1 MDIQHTAAPAAV
13 QPHKADR
20 TEKTKDGQEADASSP
35 YFSKLLQG
43 LSTSDDGLAVGAD
56 AVLGTGAQAD
66 ADIPLL
72 GAVSD
77 MALGALSVE
86 SLVGQTQ
93 RLDAANADAAMQDGS
108 LLLQRQEAGLATAAR
123 SGLGWGAGAQVP
135 SGQQIATVAAGVQ
148 TLVPDTAAPTSSL
161 LATAGAVVAEA
172 TGVAES
178 VAQAVVDAVSPDA
191 NKEGRVALHGAWNFE
206 APQMA
211 ANPALQR
218 LAGQVEQWAAA
229 AAGVQ
234 PKANDRTEAS
244 KQPASAGEWLSAG
257 QGSGTRLTENAV
269 QEAQQAQNALF
280 EQQTEAPV
288 EDMRFWLQGKLQR
301 AEVVM
306 DKDGQPVRVQVALR
320 GNAAHVTFHADQ
332 AQTREMLD
340 ASVAQLKEML
350 QQQGLEL
357 AGVSVQAQT
366 QDGAQQQARSQHA
379 PWDSSAPARQAQVAL
394 PVDEGT
400 APRAPAQGLSLYA

>member
-1 MDIQHTAAPAAV
+1 MDIQQTAAPAIV
-13 QPHKADR
+13 QSPKTDR
-20 TEKTKDGQEADASSP
+20 TDKTKVGQACDASSP
-35 YFSKLLQG
+35 YFAKLLQD
-43 LSTSDDGLAVGAD
+43 LSPVEDGLVIADDALLGAGGS
-56 AVLGTGAQAD
+56 VD

-72 GAVSD
+72 GVGGD
-77 MALGALSVE
+77 LALSTLNVE

-93 RLDAANADAAMQDGS
+93 RLDASDADAALQDGS
-108 LLLQRQEAGLATAAR
+108 VLLQRQDAGLTTAGR
-123 SGLGWGAGAQVP
+123 SAPGWGAGALLP

-148 TLVPDTAAPTSSL
+148 PMVQEAAVSTSSL
-161 LATAGAVVAEA
+161 LATAAAVLTEA
-172 TGVAES
+172 TGGAEAA
-178 VAQAVVDAVSPDA
+178 AQVVMDAVSPDA
-191 NKEGRVALHGAWNFE
+191 NTEGGVALHGAWNFE
-206 APQMA
+206 EPPMA

-229 AAGVQ
+229 AGLQ
-234 PKANDRTEAS
+234 PKANERTEAA
-244 KQPASAGEWLSAG
+244 KQSAAAGEWLSSG
-257 QGSGTRLTENAV
+257 QGSGTRLTEGAV

-280 EQQTEAPV
+280 EQAAEAPV
-288 EDMRFWLQGKLQR
+288 EDMRFWLQGKQQR

-340 ASVAQLKEML
+340 ASVAQLKDML

-366 QDGAQQQARSQHA
+366 QDGAQQQAGSQPSPWERA
-379 PWDSSAPARQAQVAL
+379 PTLQAQVEV
-394 PVDEGT
+394 PVPEG
-400 APRAPAQGLSLYA
+400 AARRGLVQGLSLYA